1 MPRTTRRLAPIAL
14 LFGLALLLA
23 VAPAQA
29 RENPAAPGWFS
40 ALTHQ
45 LMQWTAGW
53 WGLPGPTAN
62 RPLSPSRPRPPV
74 TVDCGPEINPNGGCT
89 SAIVIGPGAAHTRS

>member
-1 MPRTTRRLAPIAL
+1 MPRTTRRLAPTAL
-14 LFGLALLLA
+14 LLGLALLLA

-29 RENPAAPGWFS
+29 RESPSSGWFS

-53 WGLPGPTAN
+53 WGLAGQATN
-62 RPLSPSRPRPPV
+62 RPLSPTGPRPPV
-74 TVDCGPEINPNGGCT
+74 TVDCGISINPDGCPPH
-89 SAIVIGPGAAHTRS
+89 AVVIGPEAAHSRS

>member
-14 LFGLALLLA
+14 LLGLALLLA

-29 RENPAAPGWFS
+29 RESPSSGWFS
-40 ALTHQ
+40 SLTHQ

-53 WGLPGPTAN
+53 WGWAGQAPN
-62 RPLSPSRPRPPV
+62 RPLSPAGPRPPV
-74 TVDCGPEINPNGGCT
+74 TVDCGGVINPDG
-89 SAIVIGPGAAHTRS
+89 SPPAIVIRPGAAHSGS

>member
-1 MPRTTRRLAPIAL
+1 MPRTTRRLAPTAL
-14 LFGLALLLA
+14 LLGLALFLA

-29 RENPAAPGWFS
+29 RESPSPGWFS

-53 WGLPGPTAN
+53 WGLAGPATN
-62 RPLSPSRPRPPV
+62 RPLSPTGSRPPV
-74 TVDCGPEINPNGGCT
+74 TVDCGPEKDPNGGCS
-89 SAIVIGPGAAHTRS
+89 SAIVVGPGAAHSRS